1 MKTARALGAVNKK
14 IREIV
19 DRRGPAL
26 RGLFEDASLDAGKR
40 LRAGLFFNFSQSY
53 GNDAVK
59 IASAIELLHAA
70 TLIHDDVLDA
80 SPMRRGRQAL
90 HVKRGIPLSILY
102 GDYLF
107 SESFSMLAE
116 AGNPRIWEEMTR
128 SLSETLK
135 GEIEEQYRRGD
146 VSLTEEEYLSII
158 EKKSGTLFGAACKT
172 GLILKDRESPL
183 AERAYKFGLK
193 VGSAYQILDD
203 CSDYF
208 GHNGGKGR
216 FNDFREGVITLPLI
230 YLLKRC
236 SRSER
241 SFIIKKLK
249 GSKACPADFKK
260 IKELMKR
267 YGVISDCCALAQE
280 MLDEAEEDKLCR
292 RRIL

>member
-1 MKTARALGAVNKK
+1 MKTGQALKAVNRK
-14 IREIV
+14 IGEIV

-26 RGLFEDASLDAGKR
+26 RGLFRDSSLDSGKR
-40 LRAGLFFNFSQSY
+40 LRAGLFFNFSRDY
-53 GNDAVK
+53 GDDAVK

-90 HVKRGIPLSILY
+90 HAKRGVPLSVLY

-116 AGNPRIWEEMTR
+116 IGKPRIWKEMTR
-128 SLSETLK
+128 ALSETLK
-135 GEIEEQYRRGD
+135 GEIEEQHCRGD
-146 VSLTEEEYLSII
+146 VSLTEKEYLSII
-158 EKKSGTLFGAACKT
+158 EKKSGVLFGAACKT
-172 GLILKDRESPL
+172 GLLLNEMNSPL
-183 AERAYKFGLK
+183 AERAYRFGLR

-203 CSDYF
+203 CKDYF

-230 YLLKRC
+230 YLLKKC
-236 SRSER
+236 SKTEKG
-241 SFIIKKLK
+241 FIVKKLK
-249 GSKACPADFKK
+249 DSKARSADFKK
-260 IKELMKR
+260 IKDLMKH
-267 YGVISDCCALAQE
+267 YGVISDCCALAQA
-280 MLDEAEEDKLCR
+280 MLDGAEEDKLCR